1 MFKHF
6 KYIQC
11 FLLGILSLQILLGR
25 SQHQFNTVQLV
36 NFTGTWIVVYSD
48 DIGFWIALSKFLDHA
63 FSDNVVWQ
71 AAKWLGADDIFNTA
85 VDQLQHLA
93 GQKPAFASLVS

>member
-11 FLLGILSLQILLGR
+11 FLLGILRLQILLGR

-48 DIGFWIALSKFLDHA
+48 DIGFWIALSKFLDHT
-63 FSDNVVWQ
+63 FSDNVVWH

>member
-11 FLLGILSLQILLGR
+11 FLLGILSLQILLCR

-48 DIGFWIALSKFLDHA
+48 DIGFWIALSKFLDHT

-71 AAKWLGADDIFNTA
+71 SAAA
-85 VDQLQHLA
+85 V
-93 GQKPAFASLVS
+93 VS

>member
-1 MFKHF
+1 MYLKCLKYFIKHF
-6 KYIQC
+6 QP
-11 FLLGILSLQILLGR
+11 SDSLGR

-48 DIGFWIALSKFLDHA
+48 DIGFWIALSKFLDHT

-93 GQKPAFASLVS
+93 GQKQAFASLVS